1 MPEYLSPG
9 VYIEETSF
17 RSKTIEGVSTST
29 AGFVGPAR
37 YGPVSGAPVLVTS
50 LAEYQRIFGDLED
63 LNFTDQANTQV
74 GYLGHAVRAFF
85 EEGGRRLFVQ
95 RVFNAPRA
103 AGFDIQNGVP
113 GHHYA
118 LADTLAASFAG
129 DMLAAATNQFNVATQ
144 VATDAAAWAASPEGQ
159 AAAAAAAAAEAA
171 AAAARD
177 AWQAAVAILTDLD
190 AGADTDAGDVTDA
203 AGGLATAR
211 TNLATARTELAT
223 AQTDFDA
230 TPTPENAG
238 ILAAAQEALDI
249 SLDAVTSSQSAWYAA
264 TTAQQIEIIQP
275 PDGERPLRLVA
286 RFPGAAGNLR
296 ANFSLRAGG
305 NVYQARVGMPNPG
318 LNRQRSGALVHVRT
332 RPTADD
338 PWVLPANAG
347 VDGLMIANYDQA
359 ADLWTLNG
367 VDAAGAG
374 TTLPLDGAFRVAMGT
389 GQFEVRPLSVIV
401 SVERPTS
408 EANLFERE
416 ETLGEFALEPERRT
430 SLLDT
435 FTANPESGFAALTTP
450 FAIVLPSAMAVPT
463 AVLIARNLMAAGG
476 LMRLLG
482 PRTTLELRYTLAGGD
497 DGALPLA
504 PNYTGD
510 PAFNDLTGD
519 VLLMPLNGLLAFES
533 QEDISIV
540 AAPGYTADR
549 DTDGALGIQN
559 AVINHCERMRYRVA
573 VLDTPE
579 NQTTTEALDFRN
591 LRSSD
596 YAAIYYPWIDVIDP
610 RPSRGGSRLKLP
622 PSGFMAGIY
631 ARNDIEH
638 AVFKAPANEVVRL
651 AVDFEVLVNGAQQ
664 DILNPNGVNCLRFF
678 EGRGFLVWGARTI
691 SDDPEWKYISVR
703 RYFAYLER
711 SIDRSTQW
719 AVFENN
725 GPELWGKIRRAVE
738 DFLYNEWVAGGL
750 LGAKPEQAYFV
761 RCDRSTMTQNDLDNG
776 RLVCLVGI
784 APVKPAEFVIFRI
797 GQWTADANN

>member
-1 MPEYLSPG
+1 M
-9 VYIEETSF
+9 
-17 RSKTIEGVSTST
+17 
-29 AGFVGPAR
+29 A
-37 YGPVSGAPVLVTS
+37 
-50 LAEYQRIFGDLED
+50 
-63 LNFTDQANTQV
+63 
-74 GYLGHAVRAFF
+74 
-85 EEGGRRLFVQ
+85 
-95 RVFNAPRA
+95 
-103 AGFDIQNGVP
+103 
-113 GHHYA
+113 
-118 LADTLAASFAG
+118 
-129 DMLAAATNQFNVATQ
+129 
-144 VATDAAAWAASPEGQ
+144 
-159 AAAAAAAAAEAA
+159 
-171 AAAARD
+171 
-177 AWQAAVAILTDLD
+177 
-190 AGADTDAGDVTDA
+190 TDAGDVTA
-203 AGGLATAR
+203 AFTNLGTAR
-211 TNLATARTELAT
+211 TNLATARTDLDA
-223 AQTDFDA
+223 AQTAFDGDPSQA
-230 TPTPENAG
+230 NADALG
-238 ILAAAQEALDI
+238 AALEALDI
-249 SLDAVTSSQSAWYAA
+249 AGAAATSAETAWYAA
-264 TTAQQIEIIQP
+264 TTAQQLELIQP
-275 PDGERPLRLVA
+275 AAGEQPLRLVA
-286 RFPGAAGNLR
+286 RFPGAAGNMR
-296 ANFSLRAGG
+296 VNFSVRGAG
-305 NVYQARVGMPNPG
+305 NVYQARAGMPNPG
-318 LNRQRSGALVHVRT
+318 LNRLRSGALVHLR
-332 RPTADD
+332 RRAAAAD
-338 PWVLPANAG
+338 PWALPANAG
-347 VDGLMIANYDQA
+347 PDGLMIASYDQA
-359 ADLWTLNG
+359 ADRWTLNG
-367 VDAAGAG
+367 VDAAGAA
-374 TTLPLDGAFRVAMGT
+374 TTITLDGAFRTALGT
-389 GQFEVRPLSVIV
+389 AQFEVRPLSVTV
-401 SVERPTS
+401 SVARPAA
-408 EANLFERE
+408 EANQFDRE
-416 ETLGEFALEPERRT
+416 ETLGEFSFEPERRT
-430 SLLDT
+430 SLLAT
-435 FTANPESGFAALTTP
+435 FTANPENGFAALTTP
-450 FAIVLPSAMAVPT
+450 FAVAMPSAIAMPSALDV
-463 AVLIARNLMAAGG
+463 ARNLLAAGG
-476 LMRLLG
+476 LLRLLG
-482 PRTTLELRYTLAGGD
+482 DRAAVELRYTLAGGD
-497 DGALPLA
+497 DGGLPLA

-510 PAFNDLTGD
+510 PAFADLTGD

-549 DTDGALGIQN
+549 ATDGALGIQN

-631 ARNDIEH
+631 ARSDIEH

-776 RLVCLVGI
+776 RLVCLIGV

>member
-1 MPEYLSPG
+1 M
-9 VYIEETSF
+9 
-17 RSKTIEGVSTST
+17 
-29 AGFVGPAR
+29 
-37 YGPVSGAPVLVTS
+37 
-50 LAEYQRIFGDLED
+50 
-63 LNFTDQANTQV
+63 
-74 GYLGHAVRAFF
+74 
-85 EEGGRRLFVQ
+85 
-95 RVFNAPRA
+95 
-103 AGFDIQNGVP
+103 
-113 GHHYA
+113 
-118 LADTLAASFAG
+118 
-129 DMLAAATNQFNVATQ
+129 
-144 VATDAAAWAASPEGQ
+144 
-159 AAAAAAAAAEAA
+159 
-171 AAAARD
+171 
-177 AWQAAVAILTDLD
+177 
-190 AGADTDAGDVTDA
+190 
-203 AGGLATAR
+203 
-211 TNLATARTELAT
+211 
-223 AQTDFDA
+223 
-230 TPTPENAG
+230 
-238 ILAAAQEALDI
+238 
-249 SLDAVTSSQSAWYAA
+249 
-264 TTAQQIEIIQP
+264 
-275 PDGERPLRLVA
+275 
-286 RFPGAAGNLR
+286 
-296 ANFSLRAGG
+296 
-305 NVYQARVGMPNPG
+305 
-318 LNRQRSGALVHVRT
+318 
-332 RPTADD
+332 
-338 PWVLPANAG
+338 
-347 VDGLMIANYDQA
+347 
-359 ADLWTLNG
+359 
-367 VDAAGAG
+367 
-374 TTLPLDGAFRVAMGT
+374 
-389 GQFEVRPLSVIV
+389 
-401 SVERPTS
+401 
-408 EANLFERE
+408 
-416 ETLGEFALEPERRT
+416 
-430 SLLDT
+430 
-435 FTANPESGFAALTTP
+435 
-450 FAIVLPSAMAVPT
+450 
-463 AVLIARNLMAAGG
+463 LIARNLMAAGG

-510 PAFNDLTGD
+510 PAFDDLTGD

-596 YAAIYYPWIDVIDP
+596 YAAIYYPWINVIDP
-610 RPSRGGSRLKLP
+610 RPSQGGSRLKLP

-691 SDDPEWKYISVR
+691 SDDPEWKYLSVR

-725 GPELWGKIRRAVE
+725 GPELWGKIRRTVE

-776 RLVCLVGI
+776 RLVCLIGV

-797 GQWTADANN
+797 GQWTADANS

>member
-63 LNFTDQANTQV
+63 LNFTDQANPQA

-103 AGFDIQNGVP
+103 GGFDIQNGIP

-118 LADTLAASFAG
+118 LAATLAASFAG
-129 DMLAAATNQFNVATQ
+129 DMLTAATNRLNLAAQI
-144 VATDAAAWAASPEGQ
+144 ATDVGADPPTATAQ
-159 AAAAAAAAAEAA
+159 TAAE
-171 AAAARD
+171 AARD
-177 AWQAAVAILTDLD
+177 AWQGAVDFLTDLNN
-190 AGADTDAGDVTDA
+190 AAATDA
-203 AGGLATAR
+203 ADVNTAA
-211 TNLATARTELAT
+211 TNLATARTSLAT
-223 AQTDFDA
+223 ARTDLDTAQDAFDA
-230 TPTPENAG
+230 DPSQQANADA
-238 ILAAAQEALDI
+238 LAAALETLDI
-249 SLDAVTSSQSAWYAA
+249 ARTAVTSAEAAWYAA
-264 TTAQQIEIIQP
+264 TTGEQLELIQP
-275 PDGERPLRLVA
+275 GAGEEPLRLVA
-286 RFPGAAGNLR
+286 RFPGAAGSMR
-296 ANFSLRAGG
+296 VNFTLRAGG
-305 NVYQARVGMPNPG
+305 NAYQARDGLPNPG
-318 LNRQRSGALVHVRT
+318 LNRLRTGALVHVRT
-332 RPTADD
+332 RATADA
-338 PWVLPANAG
+338 PWALPANSGTDG
-347 VDGLMIANYDQA
+347 VMIANYNA
-359 ADLWTLNG
+359 ATDLWTLNG
-367 VDAAGAG
+367 VDAGGAG
-374 TTLPLDGAFRVAMGT
+374 TSIVLNGALRAGLGT
-389 GQFEVRPLSVIV
+389 AQFEVRPLSVTV
-401 SVERPTS
+401 SVERPTG
-408 EANLFERE
+408 EANQFERE
-416 ETLGEFALEPERRT
+416 ETLGEFSLEPERRT

-435 FTANPESGFAALTTP
+435 FTANPENGFAALTTP
-450 FAIVLPSAMAVPT
+450 FAIAMPSAIATPS
-463 AVLIARNLMAAGG
+463 ALDIARNLMAAGG

-482 PRTTLELRYTLAGGD
+482 DRAAVELRYTLAGGD
-497 DGALPLA
+497 DGGLPLA

-510 PAFNDLTGD
+510 PGFNDLTGD

-549 DTDGALGIQN
+549 DTDGMMGIQN

-610 RPSRGGSRLKLP
+610 RPSRGGSRLTLP

-651 AVDFEVLVNGAQQ
+651 AVDFEILVNGAQQ

-691 SDDPEWKYISVR
+691 SDDPEWKYLNVR

-776 RLVCLVGI
+776 RLVCLIGV

-797 GQWTADANN
+797 GEWTADANK